1 MTAVQQAACSAFAC
15 LCMSLHQ
22 DHQDGVVFLNICG
35 ICFLITAF
43 FHSFT
48 SSKSCRKSETSE
60 SYLRGTVNWK
70 TSSEGDNPFTAMAI
84 TMSAYENWS
93 PTKYWPLPLRR
104 APRIFWTAS
113 KATLLLLC
121 WFSFRYLKA
130 KILTATFMMMVTKNV
145 GSFFIQGGA
154 NTSMAACT
162 SVVATFTKA
171 ARPNSKRTSL
181 KAFQGR
187 SFDMS
192 TALSDDLDSD
202 VDVVMAHSAI
212 SKESNKIRLGWLG
225 VFKMAMGTVSRLQK
239 RRCHGHKPNLYRSHT
254 SSTIGSKGRR

>member
-1 MTAVQQAACSAFAC
+1 MNVQLLHIFAVSVASSCQADA
-15 LCMSLHQ
+15 
-22 DHQDGVVFLNICG
+22 VFLNICG
-35 ICFLITAF
+35 KCFLITAF
-43 FHSFT
+43 FQSFT
-48 SSKSCRKSETSE
+48 SSKSCRKSDTSE

-70 TSSEGDNPFTAMAI
+70 TSSEGANPFTAMAI

-104 APRIFWTAS
+104 VSRIFWTAS
-113 KATLLLLC
+113 KATVLLLC

-130 KILTATFMMMVTKNV
+130 KILTASFIMMLTTNV

-171 ARPNSKRTSL
+171 ARPNSNKTSL
-181 KAFQGR
+181 EAFQGR

-192 TALSDDLDSD
+192 TALLDVLD
-202 VDVVMAHSAI
+202 VVDVVMAHSAI
-212 SKESNKIRLGWLG
+212 SKESHKIRLGWFG

-239 RRCHGHKPNLYRSHT
+239 RRCPGHKPNLYRSHT